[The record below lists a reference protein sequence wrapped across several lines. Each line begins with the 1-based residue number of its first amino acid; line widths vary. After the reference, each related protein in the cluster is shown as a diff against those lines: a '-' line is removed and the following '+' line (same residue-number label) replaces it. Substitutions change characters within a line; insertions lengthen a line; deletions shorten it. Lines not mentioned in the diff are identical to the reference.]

1 MNSHYYAVIM
11 AGGSGTRLW
20 PMSRQEKPKQFQ
32 ALLGEKTLIQE
43 TYERVRRLLPAS
55 QIYVATVARY
65 KKLVR
70 EQLPDIPENQII
82 LEPALRNTGPAIGLA
97 AAIIR
102 EKDKEAV
109 IATVASDHYVLDKK
123 EFASIFKCAY
133 KVAKKNPRYLTTV
146 GINPDKPDTG
156 LGYIEMDKEQK
167 DVDGRKV
174 FSVNKF
180 VEKPDNHTAEKYLK
194 SWRYLW
200 NAAYYF
206 FVAEEML
213 QWLEAERPRVAKTVR
228 EIATMRAK
236 NGDEEKIKAM
246 YEKLNNEQLEYIVIE
261 KLKKVLV
268 VPAELGW
275 SDVGNWGTLHD
286 VLTTQNGRNLIS
298 RGKHIDFDSQDM
310 LIYARDKMIAT
321 IGLKDVIVVD
331 TDDVLLVANKRR
343 AQEIKAVLDQI
354 EKSGGMNY
362 L

>member
-1 MNSHYYAVIM
+1 MNYAVIM

-20 PMSRQEKPKQFQ
+20 PMSRQERPKQFQ
-32 ALLGEKTLIQE
+32 ALLGDKTLIQE
-43 TYERVRRLLPAS
+43 TYARVRQLLPAS

-65 KKLVR
+65 KNLVR
-70 EQLPDIPENQII
+70 EQLPSIPENQII

-102 EKDKEAV
+102 EKDKKAV
-109 IATVASDHYVLDKK
+109 IATVASDHYILDKK

-133 KVAKKNPRYLTTV
+133 KVASENPHRLTTV

-156 LGYIEMDKEQK
+156 LGYIEMDKEQN

-174 FSVNKF
+174 FSVSKF
-180 VEKPDNHTAEKYLK
+180 VEKPDNRTAEKYLK

-213 QWLEAERPRVAKTVR
+213 KWLEVESPKVAKAVK
-228 EIATMRAK
+228 EIAKIRAQG
-236 NGDEEKIKAM
+236 GDEKKVKLI
-246 YEKLNNEQLEYIVIE
+246 YEKLDNEQLEYTVIE

-286 VLTTQNGRNLIS
+286 VLTTQSGNSLIS
-298 RGKHIDFDSQDM
+298 RGKHVDYDSQSV
-310 LIYARDKMIAT
+310 LIYARNKMIAT
-321 IGLKDVIVVD
+321 IGLKDVVVVD
-331 TDDVLLVANKRR
+331 TDDVLLIANKKR
-343 AQEIKAVLDQI
+343 AQEVKNVLEQI
-354 EKSGGMNY
+354 EKNGEINY